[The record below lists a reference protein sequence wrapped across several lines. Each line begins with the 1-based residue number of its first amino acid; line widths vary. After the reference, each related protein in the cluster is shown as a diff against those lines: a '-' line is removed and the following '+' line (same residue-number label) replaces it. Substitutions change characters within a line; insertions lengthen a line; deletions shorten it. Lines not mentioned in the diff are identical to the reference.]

1 MIRRLAPVLAAALG
15 AAAIVTGT
23 SAFAHGHHGHHHAR
37 HVSAWDKEW
46 LMTSIEGDR
55 FEIAG
60 GQLAQ
65 SKGQSDAVKSLGA
78 RLVTDHTKS
87 LQEAV
92 KAAKRLG
99 IDVPDSPSPSQQW
112 ELKALD
118 TFSGNEFDRQYA
130 SLEVLD
136 HMQDIQ
142 ESRDEVKMGSN
153 HRVRELAKTDLPT
166 LKEHLKLSKAALA
179 AVGG

>member
-1 MIRRLAPVLAAALG
+1 MLRRIAPVLAAALG
-15 AAAIVTGT
+15 AAALVAATT
-23 SAFAHGHHGHHHAR
+23 AFAHGHHGHHHA
-37 HVSAWDKEW
+37 HHLSAWDKEW
-46 LMTSIEGDR
+46 LMMSIEGDR

-65 SKGQSDAVKSLGA
+65 SKGQVAEVKALGA
-78 RLVTDHTKS
+78 RLVADHSKS
-87 LQEAV
+87 LADAV
-92 KAAKRLG
+92 KAAKHFG
-99 IDVPDSPSPSQQW
+99 VEVPDSPSPSQQW
-112 ELKALD
+112 ELQALQ
-118 TFSGNEFDRQYA
+118 TFSGNAFDRQYA

-153 HRVRELAKTDLPT
+153 HRIRKLAKEDLPV

-179 AVGG
+179 AAGG